1 MTFSQLQL
9 IQSQVHCFLAP
20 QAAPEQQSDQR
31 RISLATQGA
40 LRNGIQ

>member
-9 IQSQVHCFLAP
+9 IVSHVHGFRAP
-20 QAAPEQQSDQR
+20 QTAPEQQSDQR
-31 RISLATQGA
+31 RISPATHGA

>member
-9 IQSQVHCFLAP
+9 IESQVHCFRAA

-31 RISLATQGA
+31 RISPATHGA